1 MGKKRGGKKCCLESA
16 VLSDAWKSAECF
28 ADVTFEQGKSLMSMW
43 RRLKCAKEKAHKK
56 EGEEERAGMFC
67 ENMCVR
73 ESTLDA
79 NEWKSGKKSGVDC

>member
-1 MGKKRGGKKCCLESA
+1 MESA
-16 VLSDAWKSAECF
+16 ILSDAWKSAECF
-28 ADVTFEQGKSLMSMW
+28 ADVTFEQGKSLMSM
-43 RRLKCAKEKAHKK
+43 CAKEKAHKK
-56 EGEEERAGMFC
+56 EGEEEKAGMFC